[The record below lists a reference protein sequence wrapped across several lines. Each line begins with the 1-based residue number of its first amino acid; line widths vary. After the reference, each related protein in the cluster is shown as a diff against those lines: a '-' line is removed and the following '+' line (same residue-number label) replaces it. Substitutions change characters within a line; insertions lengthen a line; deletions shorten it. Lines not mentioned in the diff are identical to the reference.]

1 MTYIADRIP
10 HTRRRRSLIT
20 ALLRS
25 FEVARQ
31 RRALRRLDA
40 EALDDIG
47 ISRAEALRESRRPA
61 WDAPDHWHC

>member
-10 HTRRRRSLIT
+10 HTRRRRSLFA
-20 ALLRS
+20 ALTRS
-25 FEVARQ
+25 LEVARQ
-31 RRALRRLDA
+31 RRDLRRLDA